1 MGYIEELRKIV
12 GTRPLILA
20 GVGVAVI
27 DGYGRIL
34 LQKRRDGLW
43 GVPGG
48 LLELGESTEEAA
60 RREVLEET
68 GLEIGELEL
77 IDVFS
82 GQKYFVRLPN
92 GDQYYPVT
100 IVYRTRDIRGGEL
113 REDGEESLE
122 VKFFFLHELPNELSP
137 LFQDLVEHYFG
148 S

>member
-1 MGYIEELRKIV
+1 MGYIEELRKMV
-12 GTRPLILA
+12 GTRPVILV

-27 DGYGRIL
+27 DDGGRIL
-34 LQKRRDGLW
+34 LQKRRDGRW

-48 LLELGESTEEAA
+48 LLELGESTEEAG

-68 GLEIGELEL
+68 GLKIGELEL

-82 GQKYFVRLPN
+82 GKKYFVQLPN

-100 IVYRTRDIRGGEL
+100 VVYRTRDIRGGEL
-113 REDGEESLE
+113 KEDGEESLE
-122 VKFFFLHELPNELSP
+122 VKFFPLHALPNDLSP

-148 S
+148 R